1 MTLNNRE
8 LVDQKLRQ
16 AAAILD
22 ELDIDVWLTFAR
34 ESVMLPDPVLDLILG
49 LSVTW
54 HSAFL
59 ISRNGPNIAIV
70 GRYDADNIRNMA
82 LYDEV
87 IGYDKGIA
95 RHLVKAIEHL
105 NPKNIALNYSAIDVA
120 ADGLSH
126 GNYLNIVN
134 YLEDTPYAGRL
145 ISAENIVSALRG
157 RKSGLEIE
165 RVQEAIHL
173 TETIINQL
181 EPSFR
186 PGLTQR
192 QIAEMFQNQIDGQDL
207 GYAWDKPYNPNVTCG
222 PDSLIGHAAPG
233 NVTLKRGDTLHI
245 DVGIKLNEYCSDI
258 QRMWYVLDDGE
269 SKAPEDV
276 QHAFQTVLAALRA
289 GEQALK
295 PGKAGWEVDA
305 AAREHIV
312 NAGYPEYMHAFGHLL
327 GRSAHDGATIL
338 GPRWE
343 RYAGLCDRLIES
355 GNIFTLELHVP
366 VEGRG
371 IMSLEEDVLVQDDG
385 VQYLSRPQTE
395 LRYISP

>member
-1 MTLNNRE
+1 MKNRE
-8 LVDQKLRQ
+8 LIDQKLKQ
-16 AAAILD
+16 AVAILD

-49 LSVTW
+49 LSITW

-59 ISRNGPNIAIV
+59 ITRNGPNIAIV
-70 GRYDADNIRNMA
+70 GRYDADNIRN
-82 LYDEV
+82 LDVYDEV

-95 RHLVKAIEHL
+95 KHLVRAIEQL
-105 NPKNIALNYSAIDVA
+105 NPRNIALNYSTNDVA
-120 ADGLSH
+120 SDGLSH

-134 YLEDTPYAGRL
+134 YLKDTAYAGRFV
-145 ISAENIVSALRG
+145 SAEDVVSALRG
-157 RKSGLEIE
+157 RKTALEIE
-165 RVQEAIHL
+165 RVQEAIRL
-173 TETIINQL
+173 TETLIDQL

-192 QIAEMFQNQIDGQDL
+192 QIAAMFQNQIDIQDL
-207 GYAWDKPYNPNVTCG
+207 GYAWDKPYNPIVTCG

-233 NVTLKRGDTLHI
+233 DVALKRGDTLHI
-245 DVGIKLNEYCSDI
+245 DVGIKADEYCSDI
-258 QRMWYVLDDGE
+258 QRMWYVLEDGE
-269 SKAPEDV
+269 SEAPEDV

-295 PGKAGWEVDA
+295 PGKAGWEVDEV
-305 AAREHIV
+305 ARETIV
-312 NAGYPEYMHAFGHLL
+312 SAGYPEYMHAFGHLL

-343 RYAGLCDRLIES
+343 RYVGLCDRLIES

-366 VEGRG
+366 VKGRG

-385 VQYLSRPQTE
+385 VQYLSTPQIE